1 MFMQTIPFLRKSG
14 EAPFTDRGIK
24 KAGQL
29 LRPWSGEDVS
39 GVAIAGAPLSKTSI
53 SHSGAHLTPQTIRT
67 MMQSFSTY
75 SIEEETDM
83 WDHNITDFG
92 DIGMHVT
99 DLFESQARIYSVLR
113 DIQEQHKDAFVITLG
128 GDHSVSAGAIKAFQ
142 ETRGRVGIIQFDAHF
157 DLRNTE
163 DGGPSNGTPFRQLI
177 EQGVIDGSQLVQL
190 GIRDFSNGKL
200 YHDYAKEQG
209 VTVYTMGDI
218 KREGLLR
225 LLQKSVDQ
233 LKQTTENIYISLDMD
248 VLDQAYAPGCPAIGP
263 GGLDS
268 DSLIEG
274 IQWLAGQQSVK
285 GMDIVEIDPTLD
297 FRDMTS
303 RLAAYLIMQFTLC
316 YSKRKGGNH
325 HE

>member
-1 MFMQTIPFLRKSG
+1 MQTIPFLCKTG
-14 EAPFTDRGIK
+14 TAPFTDRGIK

-29 LRPWSGEDVS
+29 LQPWTGEEVR

-53 SHSGAHLTPQTIRT
+53 SHSGAHLSPQTIRT
-67 MMQSFSTY
+67 MMHSFSTY

-83 WDHNITDFG
+83 WDCIITDFG
-92 DIGMHVT
+92 DIEMHVT
-99 DLFESQARIYSVLR
+99 DLFESQSRIYSALKN
-113 DIQEQHKDAFVITLG
+113 IQDQHKGAFVITLG

-177 EQGVIDGSQLVQL
+177 ENGVISGDQLIQI
-190 GIRDFSNGKL
+190 GIRDFSNGRL
-200 YHDYAKEQG
+200 YHDYAQDQG
-209 VTVYTMGDI
+209 VTVHTMGDI
-218 KREGLLR
+218 KREGLLA
-225 LLQKSVDQ
+225 LLQKSVEQ
-233 LKQTTENIYISLDMD
+233 LKQTTDNIYISLDMD

-268 DSLIEG
+268 DSLIDG
-274 IQWLAGQQSVK
+274 IQWLAQDSSVK

-297 FRDMTS
+297 FRNMTS
-303 RLAAYLIMQFTLC
+303 RLAAYIIMQFTLF
-316 YSKRKGGNH
+316 YNKREGGTRN
-325 HE
+325 E

>member
-1 MFMQTIPFLRKSG
+1 MQTIPFLSKSG
-14 EAPFTDRGIK
+14 SAPFTDRGIK

-29 LRPWSGEDVS
+29 LRPWAGEEVR

-53 SHSGAHLTPQTIRT
+53 SHSGAHLSPQTIRT
-67 MMQSFSTY
+67 MMHAFSTY

-83 WDHNITDFG
+83 WDHIITDFG
-92 DIGMHVT
+92 DIEMHVT
-99 DLFESQARIYSVLR
+99 DLFESQSRIYSALK
-113 DIQEQHKDAFVITLG
+113 DLQDQHKDALVITLG

-142 ETRGRVGIIQFDAHF
+142 ETRGKVGIIQFDAHF

-177 EQGVIDGSQLVQL
+177 ENGVIRGNQLIQI
-190 GIRDFSNGKL
+190 GIRDFSNGRL
-200 YHDYAKEQG
+200 YHDYAKDQG
-209 VTVYTMGDI
+209 VTVNTMGDI
-218 KREGLLR
+218 KREGLLS

-233 LKQTTENIYISLDMD
+233 LKQTTDNIYISLDMD

-274 IQWLAGQQSVK
+274 IQWLAQDSSVK

-297 FRDMTS
+297 FRNMTS
-303 RLAAYLIMQFTLC
+303 RLAAYIIMQFTLF
-316 YSKRKGGNH
+316 YNKREGGTTK
-325 HE
+325 

>member
-1 MFMQTIPFLRKSG
+1 MQTIPFLRKTG

-29 LRPWSGEDVS
+29 LKQWSGETVK

-53 SHSGAHLTPQTIRT
+53 SHSGAFLAPQTIRS

-75 SIEEETDM
+75 SIELEKDM
-83 WDHNITDFG
+83 WDTIITDFG
-92 DIGMHVT
+92 DIEMHVT
-99 DLFESQARIYSVLR
+99 DLFESQSRIHSVLK
-113 DIQEQHKDAFVITLG
+113 DIQEEHREAVLITLG
-128 GDHSVSAGAIKAFQ
+128 GDHSVSAGAIQAFQ
-142 ETRGRVGIIQFDAHF
+142 ETRGKAGIIQFDAHF

-177 EQGVIDGSQLVQL
+177 EKGIISGDQLIQL

-200 YHDYAKEQG
+200 YHDYAKNQG

-218 KREGLLR
+218 KRESLLV
-225 LLQKSVDQ
+225 LLKKSVEQ

-248 VLDQAYAPGCPAIGP
+248 VLDQAFAPGCPAIGP

-268 DSLIEG
+268 ESLIEA
-274 IQWLAGQQSVK
+274 IQWLGQNESVK
-285 GMDIVEIDPTLD
+285 GMDIVEIDPNLD
-297 FRDMTS
+297 FRNMTS
-303 RLAAYLIMQFTLC
+303 RLAAYLIMQFTLF
-316 YSKRKGGNH
+316 YENRMGGKMN
-325 HE
+325 E

>member
-1 MFMQTIPFLRKSG
+1 MQTIPYLRKSG
-14 EAPFTDRGIK
+14 EASFTDRGIK

-29 LRPWSGEDVS
+29 MSIWTGEEVR

-53 SHSGAHLTPQTIRT
+53 SHSGAHLTPQTIRG
-67 MMQSFSTY
+67 MMHSFSTY

-83 WDHNITDFG
+83 WDQTITDFG
-92 DIGMHVT
+92 DIAMHVT
-99 DLFESQARIYSVLR
+99 DLFESQTRIYSALK
-113 DIQEQHKDAFVITLG
+113 DIQAQHKDALVITLG

-142 ETRGRVGIIQFDAHF
+142 ETRGRAGIIQFDAHF

-177 EQGVIDGSQLVQL
+177 EKDVISGDQLVQL

-200 YHDYAKEQG
+200 YHDYAKDQG

-218 KREGLLR
+218 RRDGLLP
-225 LLQKSVDQ
+225 LLQKSVEQ
-233 LKQTTENIYISLDMD
+233 LKQTTDNLYVSLDMD

-268 DSLIEG
+268 QSLIEG
-274 IQWLAGQQSVK
+274 IQWLAGQEEIK

-297 FRDMTS
+297 FRNMTS
-303 RLAAYLIMQFTLC
+303 RLAAYIIMQFTLF
-316 YSKRKGGNH
+316 YSKRKGGNR
-325 HE
+325 

>member
-1 MFMQTIPFLRKSG
+1 MQTIPFLRKSG
-14 EAPFTDRGIK
+14 SAPFTDRGIK

-29 LRPWSGEDVS
+29 LRQWAGEEVK

-53 SHSGAHLTPQTIRT
+53 SHSGAHLSPQTVRT
-67 MMQSFSTY
+67 MMHSFSTY

-83 WDHNITDFG
+83 WDHIITDFG
-92 DIGMHVT
+92 DIEMHVT
-99 DLFESQARIYSVLR
+99 DLFESQTRIYTALR
-113 DIQEQHKDAFVITLG
+113 DLQDQHKDAVVITLG

-177 EQGVIDGSQLVQL
+177 ENDVIHGNQLIQI
-190 GIRDFSNGKL
+190 GIRDFSNGRL
-200 YHDYAKEQG
+200 YHDYAKDQG
-209 VTVYTMGDI
+209 VTIHTMGDI
-218 KREGLLR
+218 KREGLLP

-233 LKQTTENIYISLDMD
+233 LKQTTDNIYLSLDMD

-268 DSLIEG
+268 HSLIEG
-274 IQWLAGQQSVK
+274 IQWLAQDPSVK

-297 FRDMTS
+297 FRNMTS
-303 RLAAYLIMQFTLC
+303 RLAAYIIMQFTLF
-316 YSKRKGGNH
+316 YNKREGGTTK
-325 HE
+325 

>member
-1 MFMQTIPFLRKSG
+1 MQTIPFLRKSD

-29 LRPWSGEDVS
+29 LKPWSGEEVR

-53 SHSGAHLTPQTIRT
+53 SHSGAHLTPQTIRA
-67 MMQSFSTY
+67 MMHSFSTY
-75 SIEEETDM
+75 SIEEESDL
-83 WDHNITDFG
+83 WDQSITDFG
-92 DIGMHVT
+92 DIEMHVT
-99 DLFESQARIYSVLR
+99 DLFTSQSRIHSVLKDIGAQHR
-113 DIQEQHKDAFVITLG
+113 DACVITLG

-177 EQGVIDGSQLVQL
+177 ENGVITGDQLVQI

-200 YHDYAKEQG
+200 YHDYAKDHG
-209 VTVYTMGDI
+209 VTVHTMGDV
-218 KREGLLR
+218 KRSGLLS

-233 LKQTTENIYISLDMD
+233 LKQTTDNIYISLDMD
-248 VLDQAYAPGCPAIGP
+248 VLDQAFAPGCPAIGP

-274 IQWLAGQQSVK
+274 IQYLAQEPSVK

-297 FRDMTS
+297 FRNMTS
-303 RLAAYLIMQFTLC
+303 RLAAYIIIQFTLF
-316 YSKRKGGNH
+316 YTKRKGGIKD
-325 HE
+325 E

>member
-1 MFMQTIPFLRKSG
+1 MQTIPFLSKSG
-14 EAPFTDRGIK
+14 AAPFTDRGIK

-29 LRPWSGEDVS
+29 LKPWSGDEVR

-53 SHSGAHLTPQTIRT
+53 SHSGAHLTPQTIRA
-67 MMQSFSTY
+67 MMHSFSTY
-75 SIEEETDM
+75 SIEEQKDL
-83 WDHNITDFG
+83 WDYCITDFG
-92 DIGMHVT
+92 DIEMHVT
-99 DLFESQARIYSVLR
+99 DLFTSQSRIYEVLK
-113 DIQEQHKDAFVITLG
+113 DIGSHHSEACLITLG

-142 ETRGRVGIIQFDAHF
+142 ETKGRVGIIQFDAHF

-177 EQGVIDGSQLVQL
+177 EKGVITGDQLVQI

-200 YHDYAKEQG
+200 YHDYAKDHG
-209 VTVYTMGDI
+209 VTVHTMGDV
-218 KREGLLR
+218 KRNGLLS

-248 VLDQAYAPGCPAIGP
+248 VLDQAFAPGCPAIGP

-274 IQWLAGQQSVK
+274 IQYLAQEPSVK

-297 FRDMTS
+297 FRNMTS
-303 RLAAYLIMQFTLC
+303 RLAAYIIIQFTLF
-316 YSKRKGGNH
+316 YSGRKGGFSN
-325 HE
+325 E

>member
-1 MFMQTIPFLRKSG
+1 MQTIPFLRKTG

-29 LRPWSGEDVS
+29 LKPWTGEGVK
-39 GVAIAGAPLSKTSI
+39 GVAITGAPLSKTSI
-53 SHSGAHLTPQTIRT
+53 SHSGAFMAPQTIRQ
-67 MMQSFSTY
+67 MMHSFSTY
-75 SIEEETDM
+75 SIEQETDM
-83 WDHNITDFG
+83 WDGVITDFG
-92 DIGMHVT
+92 DIEMHVT
-99 DLFESQARIYSVLR
+99 DLIQSQNRIYSALKE
-113 DIQEQHKDAFVITLG
+113 IHSQHNEALIITLG

-142 ETRGRVGIIQFDAHF
+142 ETTGRVGIIQFDAHF

-177 EQGVIDGSQLVQL
+177 ENGVIRGDQLVQV

-200 YHDYAKEQG
+200 YHDYAKDNG

-218 KREGLLR
+218 KREGLLT
-225 LLQKSVDQ
+225 LLKKSVEQ
-233 LKQTTENIYISLDMD
+233 LKQTTDNIYISLDMD
-248 VLDQAYAPGCPAIGP
+248 VLDQAFAPGCPAIGP

-274 IQWLAGQQSVK
+274 IQWLGENPSVK

-297 FRDMTS
+297 FRNMTS
-303 RLAAYLIMQFTLC
+303 RLAAYIIMQFSLF
-316 YSKRKGGNH
+316 YSKREGGKSK
-325 HE
+325 

>member
-1 MFMQTIPFLRKSG
+1 MQTIPFLRKSG

-29 LRPWSGEDVS
+29 LKPWSGDEVR

-53 SHSGAHLTPQTIRT
+53 SHSGAHLTPQTVRA
-67 MMQSFSTY
+67 MMHSFSTY
-75 SIEEETDM
+75 SIEEESDL
-83 WDHNITDFG
+83 WDHSITDFG
-92 DIGMHVT
+92 DIEMHVT
-99 DLFESQARIYSVLR
+99 DLFTSQSRIHSVLK
-113 DIQEQHKDAFVITLG
+113 DIGAQHSEACVITLG
-128 GDHSVSAGAIKAFQ
+128 GDHSVSAAAIKAFQ

-177 EQGVIDGSQLVQL
+177 ENGVITGDQLVQI

-200 YHDYAKEQG
+200 YHDYAKDHG
-209 VTVYTMGDI
+209 VTVHTMGDV
-218 KREGLLR
+218 KRNGLLS

-233 LKQTTENIYISLDMD
+233 LKQTTDNIYISLDMD
-248 VLDQAYAPGCPAIGP
+248 VLDQAFAPGCPAIGP

-274 IQWLAGQQSVK
+274 IQYLAKEPSVK

-297 FRDMTS
+297 FRNMTS
-303 RLAAYLIMQFTLC
+303 RLAAYIIIQFTLF
-316 YSKRKGGNH
+316 YTKRKGGIRD
-325 HE
+325 E